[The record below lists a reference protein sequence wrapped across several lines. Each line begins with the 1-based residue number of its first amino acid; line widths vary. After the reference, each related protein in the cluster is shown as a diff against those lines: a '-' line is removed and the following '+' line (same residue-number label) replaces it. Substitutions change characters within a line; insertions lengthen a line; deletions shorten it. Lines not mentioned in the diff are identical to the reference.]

1 MENKKTSS
9 QIIIKLGY
17 QSDSMDINCLH
28 TAMNRLTNRT
38 DSWWMKFNV
47 RKCKI
52 MHIGKRNTKHVHTM
66 AGQPLQVVDNEPN
79 IGVIIRMT
87 I

>member
-47 RKCKI
+47 RKCKLCI
-52 MHIGKRNTKHVHTM
+52 LGKETPNMYT
-66 AGQPLQVVDNEPN
+66 QWLDNLY
-79 IGVIIRMT
+79 RL
-87 I
+87 

>member
-1 MENKKTSS
+1 MEH
-9 QIIIKLGY
+9 
-17 QSDSMDINCLH
+17 INSLQ
-28 TAMNRLTNRT
+28 TAMNRLIKWA

-52 MHIGKRNTKHVHTM
+52 MHIGKRNIKHVYTI
-66 AGQPLQVVDNEPN
+66 GGLPLQVVDNQPN
-79 IGVIIRMT
+79 IGVIIKMT